1 MTTMYH
7 PDDSPICIGLLEDW
21 IGELLKEFGVNLF
34 RYKGV
39 LNCQGSDLRFV
50 FQGGR
55 RWEEVLTVQDDN

>member
-1 MTTMYH
+1 M
-7 PDDSPICIGLLEDW
+7 CIGLLEDW

-34 RYKGV
+34 RYKGI

-55 RWEEVLTVQDDN
+55 RWEEVLTVQDNN